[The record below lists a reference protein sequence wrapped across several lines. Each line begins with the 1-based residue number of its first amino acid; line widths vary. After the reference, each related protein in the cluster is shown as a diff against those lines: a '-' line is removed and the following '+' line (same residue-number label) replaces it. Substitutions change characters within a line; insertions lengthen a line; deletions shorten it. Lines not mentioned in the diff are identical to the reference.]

1 MLHYVTPEMGDKAP
15 ESAKTFA
22 KLAHYG
28 RHYFLDSTL
37 GPDVI
42 KGMGVVY
49 RGQYKE
55 DASDDPLK
63 MELRCEKGSKLAN
76 HYSYKVTIRAFE
88 KLGKT
93 IDIAVD
99 CPLD

>member
-1 MLHYVTPEMGDKAP
+1 MLHYITPEMGDKAP
-15 ESAKTFA
+15 DAVKTFA

-28 RHYFLDSTL
+28 KHYFVTSKL

-42 KGMGVVY
+42 RGMGIEY
-49 RGQYKE
+49 LGQYKE
-55 DASDDPLK
+55 NPDPDPLK
-63 MELRCEKGSKLAN
+63 MEVSCGKGSKYAD
-76 HYSYKVTIRAFE
+76 HYRYKVTLRAFD